1 MYSMDM
7 LEHLKNEDLDKVAYW
22 LAYEVSKFRERYRQ
36 EKDEEDRHQMLM
48 HREYLI
54 RVQNIQNQRKRGIE
68 K

>member
-1 MYSMDM
+1 MFTIDM
-7 LEHLKNEDLDKVAYW
+7 LTHLNDAELDKVAYW
-22 LAYEVSKFRERYRQ
+22 LAYEVEKFRERYRQ

>member
-1 MYSMDM
+1 MFTIDM
-7 LEHLKNEDLDKVAYW
+7 LTHLNDADLDKAAYW
-22 LAYEVSKFRERYRQ
+22 LSYEVSKFRERYRQ

-54 RVQNIQNQRKRGIE
+54 RVQNIQNQRKREIE